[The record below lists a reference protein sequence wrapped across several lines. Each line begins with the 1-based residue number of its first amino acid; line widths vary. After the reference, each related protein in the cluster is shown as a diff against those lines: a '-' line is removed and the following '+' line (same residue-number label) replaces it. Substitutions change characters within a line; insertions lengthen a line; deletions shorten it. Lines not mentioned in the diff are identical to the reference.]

1 MFPFG
6 AILFSKTLPR
16 GRGRKIINSQEQLPS
31 EQEKQ
36 AAGQTEMR
44 SALSKMLSSLPKMVK
59 GLAEMLAALALMPSA
74 FGLGKCSLK
83 VGAASLGLVTLCPV
97 WGMGAVKLALRE
109 SGRGWSALG
118 LSHLRQTSRAPPP
131 MWA

>member
-6 AILFSKTLPR
+6 AILFSKTLPL

-31 EQEKQ
+31 KQEKQ
-36 AAGQTEMR
+36 ATV
-44 SALSKMLSSLPKMVK
+44 LSKMLSSLPEMVK
-59 GLAEMLAALALMPSA
+59 GLAEMLTALAVMPSA

-83 VGAASLGLVTLCPV
+83 VVKASPGLVPLCPF

-109 SGRGWSALG
+109 SGKGWSALG